1 MASNATPEPDSET
14 SSSNTSPNSATRLF
28 KDLESGP
35 AEYEHVVL
43 IVRSMTCSGCEQK
56 LKAAIDTIPSV
67 ANVRTNLIR
76 SRAEF
81 DIDLKH
87 GSVEEALAH
96 LRRMTPYGFRAINPE
111 HRGFLDVV
119 TGDAAAV
126 ANKPP
131 PEGVKYMER
140 LDDKTVRIYFRPGAK
155 VRDAL
160 EEILPADLELTPPE
174 PDYSI
179 EDGRE
184 QVRMEGIVFAIT
196 LVLTIPVLV
205 FAWTPVKGPK
215 LAYQATSLVLATL
228 VQAIAAYHF
237 YPDTFKSLFRTRV
250 VEMELLIALSTTAA
264 YAFSVVAFAYLAKG
278 QPLSIGSFFETST
291 LLTTLIMFGRYIQQ
305 LARQRATE
313 AISIRSL
320 QPEKALLV
328 DGQNREHTRET
339 DARLLQEGDVFR
351 MPPHATIVTD
361 GKVVYGGSVV
371 DESMVTGET
380 NPVAKG
386 IHSSVVAGSVNLDGS
401 LDIAVTRPPW
411 DNTVSAIAQMID
423 EADMA
428 KSPAQKLADNVA
440 TYFVP
445 LILSITVIVF
455 VTWML
460 VGTEFQDKSNAG
472 AAVQAAT
479 YAIATLIVSCPC
491 AISLAVPMV
500 VAIASGVA
508 AKYGVIFRSSVTIE
522 QARKVTHVVF
532 DKTGTLTEGRMKVVA
547 HLSHATRPD
556 LLVRHAGYHVQ
567 YQTSQ
572 KACPT
577 QRSQQAK
584 AFHPFAKIEEKDDG
598 GCMTVTYK
606 IFSPL
611 ISSQLPPFNPADE
624 NKFLLELCANV
635 SHPVAA
641 AVHKYLAQ
649 APATSQSNVALS
661 SKKEHLGQGIEG
673 VSADG
678 LLTIR
683 AGDPRWLGIDSLPTT
698 LELSQHG
705 YSLFGYTFN
714 GELHGLIGLEDDF
727 RTEAH
732 DVVKRLSKSG
742 IRVSII
748 SGDHEA
754 AVQQVARQLPIPAEN
769 VHARL
774 TPEDKLEFI
783 RKLQT
788 EDKEF
793 ILFCGDGTNDAA
805 ALATADI
812 GVHMQGGTDVA
823 RSAAHVVLMRP
834 DLRGVLTVLQLSKSA
849 YIKMIVNFIWSFVY
863 NVFAVALAAGAF
875 SALRGVRIPP
885 AYAGLGELVSVLPVV
900 GIAFLLKLE
909 RFGRV

>member
-155 VRDAL
+155 
-160 EEILPADLELTPPE
+160 

-556 LLVRHAGYHVQ
+556 LLVR
-567 YQTSQ
+567 
-572 KACPT
+572 ACPT

-584 AFHPFAKIEEKDDG
+584 AFHPFAKIEEKDDAA
-598 GCMTVTYK
+598 
-606 IFSPL
+606 
-611 ISSQLPPFNPADE
+611 PFNPADE